1 MCKIK
6 KTTASSNCR
15 SSQIISE
22 FDDVVSVD
30 LHYIKPGLFYLHIIG
45 EFTKYSQATTIKH
58 KNESTKAFLT
68 LWIGIFRAPCKLF
81 SDNGSEF
88 IGEDFVKLCETF
100 NIKATTAASYS
111 PWSNGTCECRN
122 QFTNN
127 MLQKVYD
134 DAKCNYI
141 TALAWAINAKN

>member
-1 MCKIK
+1 MWYMCKIK
-6 KTTASSNCR
+6 KTTASSKCR

-30 LHYIKPGLFYLHIIG
+30 LDYIKPGLFYLHIIG
-45 EFTKYSQATTIKH
+45 EFTTYSQATIIKH

-68 LWIGIFRAPCKLF
+68 SWIGIFRAPRKLF

-88 IGEDFVKLCETF
+88 IGEDFVELCETF
-100 NIKATTAASYS
+100 NIKATAAASYI

-122 QFTNN
+122 QFITN
-127 MLQKVYD
+127 MFHKVD
-134 DAKCNYI
+134 DAKWWC
-141 TALAWAINAKN
+141 

>member
-6 KTTASSNCR
+6 KTTASSKCQ

-30 LHYIKPGLFYLHIIG
+30 LDYIKPGLFYLHIIG
-45 EFTKYSQATTIKH
+45 EFTTYSQATIIKH

-68 LWIGIFRAPCKLF
+68 SWIGIFRATRKLF

-88 IGEDFVKLCETF
+88 IGEDFVELCETF
-100 NIKATTAASYS
+100 NIKATAAASYI
-111 PWSNGTCECRN
+111 PWRNGTCECRN
-122 QFTNN
+122 QFITN
-127 MLQKVYD
+127 MLHKVD
-134 DAKCNYI
+134 DAK
-141 TALAWAINAKN
+141 

>member
-6 KTTASSNCR
+6 KTTASSKCR

-30 LHYIKPGLFYLHIIG
+30 LDYIKPGLFYLHIIG
-45 EFTKYSQATTIKH
+45 EFTTYSQATIIKH

-68 LWIGIFRAPCKLF
+68 SWIGIFRAPRKLF

-88 IGEDFVKLCETF
+88 IGEDFVELCETF
-100 NIKATTAASYS
+100 NIKVTAAASYI

-122 QFTNN
+122 QFITN
-127 MLQKVYD
+127 MLHKVD
-134 DAKCNYI
+134 DAK
-141 TALAWAINAKN
+141 